1 MKEWQNEKKTLETAA
16 SCPVTQLHNQMC
28 ARTSDN
34 NNPSSK
40 PAVSPRSAVVEVV
53 AMFRYVYNYYYNTC
67 ITDYKLT

>member
-40 PAVSPRSAVVEVV
+40 PSHQGQLQLKLLQCSGT
-53 AMFRYVYNYYYNTC
+53 YTIIII
-67 ITDYKLT
+67 ITPA